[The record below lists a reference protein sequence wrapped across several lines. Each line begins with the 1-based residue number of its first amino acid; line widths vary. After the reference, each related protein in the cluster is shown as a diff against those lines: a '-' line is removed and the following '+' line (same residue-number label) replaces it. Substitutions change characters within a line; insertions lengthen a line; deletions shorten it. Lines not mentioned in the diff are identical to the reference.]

1 MPSPKLRR
9 IQRPSLRKKTHKT
22 LHRVSHYT
30 LRNNRE
36 RCIEE
41 LKQLGAGC
49 YTNGFFNKAMI
60 LLTRYWA
67 KTPWSGRA
75 ELLRTADWLTRVGAR
90 GFPPASPDAHHISG
104 RVRNHLAANRD

>member
-1 MPSPKLRR
+1 MPSAKLRR
-9 IQRPSLRKKTHKT
+9 IQRPSLRKKTRKT
-22 LHRVSHYT
+22 LHRVSHDT
-30 LRNNRE
+30 LLNNRE
-36 RCIEE
+36 HCIEA
-41 LKQLGAGC
+41 LKLLGAGR

-90 GFPPASPDAHHISG
+90 GIPASKSRCSPHKRPS
-104 RVRNHLAANRD
+104 